1 MPTLLG
7 RKQNMTMKFDV
18 SGKQIPA
25 TLISAGP
32 CIVVGKRILEKD
44 GYSAYQIGF
53 EKNSKVG
60 KSLQRK
66 LQNLPFSPRIIQEIA
81 VDQELAVGQ
90 ELKAD
95 IFQAGDL
102 VKVTGVSKGHGFA
115 GVMKRHGFAGGP
127 KSHGQSDR
135 ERAPGSI
142 GSTTTP
148 GRVFKGKR
156 MAGRM
161 GQDRVTIRNLT
172 VIDIDPGKN
181 TLVVSGA
188 IPGARGGLL
197 TIEKIGTAKNFQHMI
212 KDQIEQSNQVEQVKN
227 EVIE

>member
-1 MPTLLG
+1 MPVLLG
-7 RKQNMTMKFDV
+7 RKQNMTMRFDV

-32 CIVVGKRILEKD
+32 CVVVRKRIPEKD

-53 EKNSKVG
+53 EKNSKAT
-60 KSLQRK
+60 KPLQKK
-66 LQNLPFSPRIIQEIA
+66 LQDLPFLPKIIREITE
-81 VDQELAVGQ
+81 DQELAIGQ

-95 IFQAGDL
+95 IFQTGDL
-102 VKVTGVSKGHGFA
+102 VKVTGVSKGRGFA
-115 GVMKRHGFAGGP
+115 GVIKRYGFAGGP
-127 KSHGQSDR
+127 KTHGQSDR

-161 GQDRVTIRNLT
+161 GQDKVTIRNLT
-172 VIDIDPGKN
+172 VVDIDPEKN
-181 TLVVSGA
+181 ILIVSGSV
-188 IPGARGGLL
+188 PGARGGLL
-197 TIEKIGTAKNFQHMI
+197 TIKKIGTAKNFQPLI
-212 KDQIEQSNQVEQVKN
+212 KEPIEQSNQVEQVKS
-227 EVIE
+227 ETLE